1 MSATFM
7 SVRQLQQR
15 IERIKAD
22 IAALGPMRP
31 GSLVEH
37 YRRCGKPTCRC
48 AKPGQPGHG
57 PQWLLTRAVAGK
69 TVSVPVGPQA
79 LERTRCQVEEYRRFR
94 ALARELI
101 EHNARLCEALLR
113 APQAASDEAA
123 KKGASQ
129 RLSRRRSSPRSR
141 RSSGRAR

>member
-1 MSATFM
+1 MSANATT
-7 SVRQLQQR
+7 VRQLRQR
-15 IERIKAD
+15 IEQIKAD
-22 IAALGPMRP
+22 IAAVGPMRP

-69 TVSVPVGPQA
+69 TVSVPIAPQA
-79 LERTRCQVEEYRRFR
+79 LERTRRQVEEYRRFR

-101 EHNARLCEALLR
+101 ELSARLCQALLR

-123 KKGASQ
+123 KKGASK
-129 RLSRRRSSPRSR
+129 RLSRHKSSPRSR
-141 RSSGRAR
+141 RSSGRGR